1 MLWIW
6 LAALVI
12 FAILEVS
19 TSALV
24 SVWFIGGALVAL
36 IAALLEAPIW
46 LQLVLFF
53 AVSAALL
60 LLLRPL
66 AKKYLTPRKISTNAR
81 SNIGKTAVV
90 TETVDN
96 LQGKG
101 AVRIAGVRWS
111 ARSTD
116 DSVLEKGTLVRI
128 TEIQGVKVCV
138 EKAEKKEEAT
148 L

>member
-1 MLWIW
+1 MHWIW
-6 LAALVI
+6 LAALIV

-24 SVWFIGGALVAL
+24 SVWFMGGSLVAL
-36 IAALLEAPIW
+36 ISTLLGAPVW

-53 AVSAALL
+53 AVSAVLL

-66 AKKYLTPRKISTNAR
+66 ARKYLTPRKTATNAR
-81 SNIGKTAVV
+81 SNIGKTAIV
-90 TETVDN
+90 TEPIDN
-96 LQGKG
+96 LKGTG

-116 DSVLEKGTLVRI
+116 DSVLEEGTEVLVK
-128 TEIQGVKVCV
+128 EIQGVKVCV
-138 EKAEKKEEAT
+138 EKTEKTEEVSS
-148 L
+148 

>member
-6 LAALVI
+6 LGALVF
-12 FAILEVS
+12 FAVLEVS

-24 SVWFIGGALVAL
+24 SVWFMGGSLTAL
-36 IAALLEAPIW
+36 IAALLGAPLW

-53 AVSAALL
+53 AVSAVLL
-60 LLLRPL
+60 FLLRPL
-66 AKKYLTPRKISTNAR
+66 AKKYFTPRKVATNAR
-81 SNIGKTAVV
+81 GNIGKTAIV

-96 LQGKG
+96 LKGTG
-101 AVRIAGVRWS
+101 AVKIAGVRWS

-116 DSVLEKGTLVRI
+116 DSVLEEGTLVRI
-128 TEIQGVKVCV
+128 ADIQGVKVCV
-138 EKAEKKEEAT
+138 EKAEKTEEVT

>member
-1 MLWIW
+1 MHWIW
-6 LAALVI
+6 LSALII

-24 SVWFIGGALVAL
+24 SVWFMGGSLAAL
-36 IAALLEAPIW
+36 IATLLGAPLW

-53 AVSAALL
+53 TVSAVLL

-66 AKKYLTPRKISTNAR
+66 AKKYLSPRKTATNAS

-90 TETVDN
+90 TETIDN
-96 LQGKG
+96 LKGTG
-101 AVRIAGVRWS
+101 AVKIAGVRWS

-116 DSVLEKGTLVRI
+116 DSVLEVGSKVVIR
-128 TEIQGVKVCV
+128 EIQGVKVCV
-138 EKAEKKEEAT
+138 EDAEKTEEVS